1 MDHRRNHLGGFPF
14 SVHHHRRYGF
24 NYIGRP
30 WAGLIVFTVFC
41 VSLGAVEEIVYS
53 KTKCIWYAALL
64 HGAINASATLPT
76 LFMNAE
82 SADLDKYMV
91 LGPLPNGIIAGL
103 PLVILAVIM
112 GIAVVR
118 RGKKA
123 KEAAE

>member
-1 MDHRRNHLGGFPF
+1 
-14 SVHHHRRYGF
+14 
-24 NYIGRP
+24 
-30 WAGLIVFTVFC
+30 
-41 VSLGAVEEIVYS
+41 
-53 KTKCIWYAALL
+53 
-64 HGAINASATLPT
+64 
-76 LFMNAE
+76 MNAE